1 MSLPVAKVN
10 AVVGSINLGG
20 AIDPVYNAVTIVE
33 LAADKGAE
41 TVLMPVTARKQL
53 NELPDELV
61 TRVNI
66 VYYADARDAL
76 LKAVLE

>member
-1 MSLPVAKVN
+1 MGNV
-10 AVVGSINLGG
+10 NLGG

-33 LAADKGAE
+33 LAVDKGAE

-53 NELPDELV
+53 NELPDGLI
-61 TRVNI
+61 TKVNI
-66 VYYADARDAL
+66 VYYADVKDAL